1 MLVLKT
7 ADPSTALESATADA
21 ASALLVAT
29 TTPWALRPTAL
40 NDRLLRDAFSAVLS
54 ASKDCP
60 PEERL
65 IMYDANDLPAELSA
79 PLAIGVRKRLDPRR
93 NTKPKKPDAQLLVC
107 TPFDP
112 DGFNF
117 SKIRNPG
124 EVMLELDLNG
134 AVYRVLTN
142 KFPLF
147 ANHMLLV
154 AESLVPQQMTLP
166 HLRSLV
172 ELLQAT
178 TFCAYFN
185 SWCASASVNHFHCH
199 LIDEPPPV
207 TELPLTPG
215 PLVDGVR
222 CLIPVGL
229 PWLLLRLHRPST
241 WGSSASLPSHAG
253 REPAPQLTRHAAVHL
268 RLAKAAH
275 PAEPIVRALPGDSRR
290 PRAHR
295 LVDRLSAIHL
305 REPQRGEHRRA
316 RTHQHGA
323 AASRVLH
330 RETAPGSG
338 LDDAALTSTSTSAA
352 APDATEAPQ
361 RSLPS
366 HSSWVASLSRVSRP
380 TTRQSPGGQSHCPS
394 RSTSGSSP
402 PCYHGAPLRRPLSGR
417 GADAG
422 ATPARGRANS
432 RWSGPFCPTQHS
444 KETPDDGASQR
455 GKHGL
460 QGQSNHVWA

>member
-1 MLVLKT
+1 MYSTSLPSSTLLNGSLPPAVVGDKEAEDEMLVLKT

-40 NDRLLRDAFSAVLS
+40 NDRLLRDAFSALLS

-166 HLRSLV
+166 HLRCLV

-222 CLIPVGL
+222 CLIPVGYPGFCYVFIASQHVGLVGELVQAMQDENQPHNLLVTPQYIYVWPKPHIRPNRSFELYPETVGGPELIGSWTVYQQSTFESLSVESIVELVRINTAPL
-229 PWLLLRLHRPST
+229 P
-241 WGSSASLPSHAG
+241 
-253 REPAPQLTRHAAVHL
+253 
-268 RLAKAAH
+268 
-275 PAEPIVRALPGDSRR
+275 
-290 PRAHR
+290 
-295 LVDRLSAIHL
+295 
-305 REPQRGEHRRA
+305 
-316 RTHQHGA
+316 
-323 AASRVLH
+323 SRVLH

-352 APDATEAPQ
+352 APDATEAPTAEPAFSLLLGRAAVPRLEADDSPKPGRPIPSSKSVDLWQ
-361 RSLPS
+361 LPS
-366 HSSWVASLSRVSRP
+366 MLP
-380 TTRQSPGGQSHCPS
+380 
-394 RSTSGSSP
+394 
-402 PCYHGAPLRRPLSGR
+402 RRPPAASSQR
-417 GADAG
+417 AWSRRRRDAG
-422 ATPARGRANS
+422 AGRS
-432 RWSGPFCPTQHS
+432 
-444 KETPDDGASQR
+444 
-455 GKHGL
+455 
-460 QGQSNHVWA
+460 